1 MEIPKYL
8 VIDIWLKFKHMPRGT
23 SLKLLFLNLLFLSG
37 KKFTSNKINQ
47 SLILPNQ

>member
-23 SLKLLFLNLLFLSG
+23 SLKLLFWENFVQVKNLPQI
-37 KKFTSNKINQ
+37 K
-47 SLILPNQ
+47 